1 MQVSAS
7 PTSTEVRREL
17 KRKSLHLPGLLAP
30 FSFQYYPRLSTA
42 LLALVCALYYLAE
55 LRRIS
60 NKPPLPVIG
69 YLSERLT
76 RSPHMDLAPIFL
88 AVGLGIASHFLPLK
102 AAFAGALLACLCDT
116 FAALIGMTFGKQ
128 RIFFLKK
135 TYLGTFAFFVSAIVA
150 LIPLLGMEGALITAA
165 VTSVIEALSI
175 EGVDNLLL
183 PILGGVVAR
192 YYLK

>member
-1 MQVSAS
+1 M
-7 PTSTEVRREL
+7 
-17 KRKSLHLPGLLAP
+17 HLPGLLAP
-30 FSFQYYPRLSTA
+30 FAFHYYPRLSTT
-42 LLALVCALYYLAE
+42 LLAIVCGLYYFAE

-60 NKPPLPVIG
+60 EKPPLPVIG

-88 AVGLGIASHFLPLK
+88 AVGLGIASHFLPLR

-116 FAALIGMTFGKQ
+116 FAALIGMTFGRT

-135 TYLGTFAFFVSAIVA
+135 TYLGTLAFFLSAIVA
-150 LIPLLGMEGALITAA
+150 LIPLLGMEGALVTAA
-165 VTSVIEALSI
+165 VASVIEALSI

-192 YYLK
+192 HYL